1 VKDNKIINSII
12 LILIIIGIPILGVV
26 IIDEFN
32 LKNVWIGY
40 IGAYIGALISGM
52 VMIYVLWRTTEQTR
66 KIQYNNKIDSVK
78 PMLVVDGNNTL
89 IKGIA
94 DESKYVQIPKLLN
107 VGNGATHH
115 IDIKFSNELNK
126 NNPYAFVVEKGGY
139 KASINIY
146 SDIMYDYDLDHIIEM
161 SINYKDIY
169 GNKYSTIYRLGMR
182 VDSFYASNMKYLD

>member
-1 VKDNKIINSII
+1 M
-12 LILIIIGIPILGVV
+12 
-26 IIDEFN
+26 
-32 LKNVWIGY
+32 GY
-40 IGAYIGALISGM
+40 KQHK
-52 VMIYVLWRTTEQTR
+52 RTVPLCFT
-66 KIQYNNKIDSVK
+66 
-78 PMLVVDGNNTL
+78 
-89 IKGIA
+89 
-94 DESKYVQIPKLLN
+94 
-107 VGNGATHH
+107 
-115 IDIKFSNELNK
+115 NELNK